1 VTTRLSVLFNGSP
14 DEEGAQTLHDIVGRD
29 YQRLPFSRFAKWRNA
44 SKNAGIWSLDLDVV
58 PLNRPKIIF
67 VLVTETSTD
76 EDVELCCRELV
87 EVNSLP
93 LRLFGEENINP
104 SQRVSMKEHCVDIC
118 DRVMVV
124 NSDEM
129 CDDESK
135 EIIELAL
142 TSGKRVAYLK
152 Y

>member
-1 VTTRLSVLFNGSP
+1 
-14 DEEGAQTLHDIVGRD
+14 
-29 YQRLPFSRFAKWRNA
+29 
-44 SKNAGIWSLDLDVV
+44 
-58 PLNRPKIIF
+58 
-67 VLVTETSTD
+67 VTETSTD
-76 EDVELCCRELV
+76 EDVELCCKELV

-129 CDDESK
+129 YDDESK